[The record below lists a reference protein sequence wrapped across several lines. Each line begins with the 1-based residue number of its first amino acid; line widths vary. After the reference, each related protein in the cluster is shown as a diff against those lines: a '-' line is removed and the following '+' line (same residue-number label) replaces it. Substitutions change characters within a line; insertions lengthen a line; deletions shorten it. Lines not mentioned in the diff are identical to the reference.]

1 MDKFVLIDDDWME
14 VVLKRNK
21 NSQAFDSII
30 EQKTSN
36 VKKILLSDY
45 ETGWMIGINSSRVIL
60 IN

>member
-1 MDKFVLIDDDWME
+1 ME

-45 ETGWMIGINSSRVIL
+45 ETG
-60 IN
+60 